1 MAAMVFAVSNL
12 LFLGDREVDM
22 SVYYIR
28 TLVDICGVLILTVQ
42 HEELRERRS
51 TASLPP
57 WTRCSTAST
66 SSTSGARSI
75 RLINSRYH
83 ELKIQIANIRA
94 ERDRAK
100 QDARLA
106 GWRAAPAV

>member
-28 TLVDICGVLILTVQ
+28 TLVDFCGVLILTVQ
-42 HEELRERRS
+42 HEQLRERRS
-51 TASLPP
+51 TVSLPP

-66 SSTSGARSI
+66 SSTSGA
-75 RLINSRYH
+75 
-83 ELKIQIANIRA
+83 KRA
-94 ERDRAK
+94 S
-100 QDARLA
+100 
-106 GWRAAPAV
+106 GSSTAAIMS